1 MKKTLSISLAN
12 LNFVLE
18 EDAYQKLV
26 TYLEQIR
33 IHFSNNP
40 DKDEIVKDIEY
51 SIADK
56 FSKLLSPTKQV
67 ISIEDAERVMQEI
80 GSTHDFTKTEMVNE
94 EATSYTESE
103 QTEKKRL
110 YRDEEHQVIAGV
122 CAGIANYFDVDV
134 VWIRALF
141 GVLLFTPLFGV
152 VLIVYIILWLSTPPA
167 TNVVDKLK
175 MQGEPVTLERI
186 AAQIKDR
193 VQQQDTPEKN
203 IIKKIVSI
211 PVIILTFV
219 FKILKKVIPVL
230 FLILASF
237 ATILVTGIILLITYV
252 VGVILFFSNS
262 PLVSLPLKDFPSTSL
277 EYLSIL
283 LAYLAIILPLVFIL
297 SLFISIIKK
306 RFILRTAG
314 TISIVGSWVFIVLF
328 GGILAVG
335 LVPELQQKLRFDK
348 EAQEVINLTEQNI
361 TNFDKVSILSHG
373 NPRIQ
378 AKIIAG
384 SEYKIIIKGKEDA
397 LGHVNFY
404 KHTEGTLEGMLD
416 VSYNDP
422 AFICLGCHY
431 NGVIQVEITMPTVKE
446 IVAAVTSVHIQS
458 GHQFRT

>member
-262 PLVSLPLKDFPSTSL
+262 PLVFLHV
-277 EYLSIL
+277 YH
-283 LAYLAIILPLVFIL
+283 LAGFANGPKSRLGHC
-297 SLFISIIKK
+297 
-306 RFILRTAG
+306 LRAACKSHYG
-314 TISIVGSWVFIVLF
+314 
-328 GGILAVG
+328 AVG
-335 LVPELQQKLRFDK
+335 GLARIHVQQ
-348 EAQEVINLTEQNI
+348 
-361 TNFDKVSILSHG
+361 SHTFG
-373 NPRIQ
+373 LFYDIGDLANDRRVAPFR
-378 AKIIAG
+378 KI
-384 SEYKIIIKGKEDA
+384 
-397 LGHVNFY
+397 GHTFN
-404 KHTEGTLEGMLD
+404 
-416 VSYNDP
+416 
-422 AFICLGCHY
+422 
-431 NGVIQVEITMPTVKE
+431 
-446 IVAAVTSVHIQS
+446 
-458 GHQFRT
+458 